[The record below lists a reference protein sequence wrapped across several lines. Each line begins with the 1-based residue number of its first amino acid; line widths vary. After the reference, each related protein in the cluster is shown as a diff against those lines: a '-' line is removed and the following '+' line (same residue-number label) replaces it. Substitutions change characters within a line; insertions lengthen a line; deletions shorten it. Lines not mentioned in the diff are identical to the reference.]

1 MKVNLADLVLDR
13 ADEPPEEAVTDK
25 TMTEET
31 TTEILGNDPREEDE
45 EAEIIDSM
53 IDDDSDIGN
62 PSMPKGQFIGDFK
75 TYQHGVSGQLYAVDE
90 QTLRIENFT
99 YDGKGPDAYFIGGIK
114 GSKPGTPG
122 QR

>member
-1 MKVNLADLVLDR
+1 MKVNLADLVLNS
-13 ADEPPEEAVTDK
+13 ANESPEEAVTDK

-31 TTEILGNDPREEDE
+31 TTEMLPDEPREEDE
-45 EAEIIDSM
+45 EAEIIDSN
-53 IDDDSDIGN
+53 DDDLGIGN
-62 PSMPKGQFIGDFK
+62 PFMPKGQFIGDFK

-90 QTLRIENFT
+90 QTLRIENFN